1 MCFIRADMTS
11 QQKTPP
17 GILLLT
23 TDQEETVTTWALVLS
38 AVQIPHRIHYTHP
51 TWQLFVPADKELQAL
66 YELESYVTENKDW
79 PPRRPAPDHDF
90 TPLLQPPT
98 LLLMGALI
106 LFYTV
111 TGPWNAQ
118 SAWFIQGAGN
128 GEHILDKGEW
138 WRLLTALTLHADTVH
153 LLSNCL
159 IGGWLVHFFC
169 QLTGTGLG
177 LCALLLVAGGGNLIN
192 VLMHGATHQF
202 VGFSTA
208 VFAVI
213 GMLAV
218 LSHQQRSKFTGSHF
232 LIPIMAGAAL
242 LAALG
247 SSGERTDLGAH
258 FFGLL
263 CGLLSGYLLSRE
275 PLHSLRHSFIFQC
288 LCFLLF
294 FSLLIGSWA
303 LALRP

>member
-1 MCFIRADMTS
+1 MTS
-11 QQKTPP
+11 QDQIPP
-17 GILLLT
+17 EYPLLT
-23 TDQEETVTTWALVLS
+23 TEQEEIASTWALVLA
-38 AVQIPHRIHYTHP
+38 AVQIPHQIHYSNR
-51 TWQLFVPADKELQAL
+51 TWHLLVPAGKELQAS
-66 YELESYVTENKDW
+66 YELESYFTENKDW
-79 PPRRPAPDHDF
+79 PPRPPEPNHDF
-90 TPLLQPPT
+90 SPLMQPPT
-98 LLLMGALI
+98 LLLIGALL
-106 LFYTV
+106 LFYTL
-111 TGPWNAQ
+111 TGPWDAQ
-118 SAWFIQGAGN
+118 SPWFLQGAGHS
-128 GEHILDKGEW
+128 EHILERGEW
-138 WRLLTALTLHADTVH
+138 WRLLTALTLHADAVH

-177 LCALLLVAGGGNLIN
+177 LCALLFSAGGGNLIN
-192 VLMHGATHQF
+192 VLLHGAGHQF

-213 GMLAV
+213 GMLSV
-218 LSHQQRSKFTGSHF
+218 LTHQGRGKVTGSHF

-258 FFGLL
+258 FFGLV

-275 PLHSLRHSFIFQC
+275 PFHRLRHSLAFQC
-288 LCFLLF
+288 LCFILF
-294 FSLLIGSWA
+294 ISLLIGSWM

>member
-1 MCFIRADMTS
+1 
-11 QQKTPP
+11 
-17 GILLLT
+17 
-23 TDQEETVTTWALVLS
+23 
-38 AVQIPHRIHYTHP
+38 
-51 TWQLFVPADKELQAL
+51 
-66 YELESYVTENKDW
+66 
-79 PPRRPAPDHDF
+79 
-90 TPLLQPPT
+90 
-98 LLLMGALI
+98 
-106 LFYTV
+106 
-111 TGPWNAQ
+111 
-118 SAWFIQGAGN
+118 
-128 GEHILDKGEW
+128 
-138 WRLLTALTLHADTVH
+138 
-153 LLSNCL
+153 
-159 IGGWLVHFFC
+159 
-169 QLTGTGLG
+169 
-177 LCALLLVAGGGNLIN
+177 
-192 VLMHGATHQF
+192 MHGATHQF